1 MPKKEVPVDHLQ
13 NYLPPGTANAV
24 LTYLHE
30 HKVHLTIT
38 KHRQSILGDYRHRT
52 HHQNHRISVNGSLN
66 PFSFLI
72 TLLHELAHLL
82 TFEQYTNRV
91 QAHGKEWKTIYGQLL
106 KRFLS
111 APGVLR
117 TGTGSTSP
125 AEGQQKIFPLD
136 IERELL
142 KSLKNPAASSCAEE
156 GLLRVLRK
164 YDAKESD
171 HRLVEE
177 IPLQAMFRLHDG
189 RVFQKGEKLR
199 KRFKCKE
206 VATGKL
212 YLFSPVYE
220 VFEVLG
226 LKF

>member
-13 NYLPPGTANAV
+13 NYLPPGTADAV
-24 LTYLHE
+24 LAYLHQ
-30 HKVHLTIT
+30 HKVHLTIS

-52 HHQNHRISVNGSLN
+52 HHRNHRISVNGSLN
-66 PFSFLI
+66 SFSFLI

-82 TFEQYTNRV
+82 TFEQHANRV

-106 KRFLS
+106 QQFLS
-111 APGVLR
+111 TGPG
-117 TGTGSTSP
+117 
-125 AEGQQKIFPLD
+125 GQHKIFPAD
-136 IERELL
+136 IEKELL
-142 KSLKNPAASSCAEE
+142 ISLKNPGASSCAED
-156 GLLRVLRK
+156 GLLRVLRN
-164 YDAKESD
+164 YDAKESH

-177 IPLQAMFRLHDG
+177 ISFNALFRLNDG

-220 VFEVLG
+220 VEEI
-226 LKF
+226 